1 MKSPFVFL
9 LSLLGASICAM
20 AAPAPLS
27 SEARTSFEWFDTLG
41 FPDLKNAV
49 WAEIRRANAE
59 GAVTTPSRLT
69 FVLQQR
75 DETLTILD
83 AYLCPVERPRRETA
97 TSPRYD
103 ELNFV
108 ACPFDQFCRS
118 YLSSLA
124 SAPQS
129 PPKIRFGTELT
140 PKSEAFYLAHACWRR
155 GDAVMAQSLYAAAGL
170 IRDNRA
176 QPAKSMREYLE
187 REFVELAMWQA
198 FLLAGGIDEYVP
210 SRTALPSRQE
220 VLAAFQRASQFPN
233 SPHAPRAAKLAT
245 LLKEMIAED
254 ATHDFVKDDVLATK
268 SVEDQVQEYI
278 FRLRNQNGYQ
288 IVQPGTCDI
297 FIGKNWPSLK
307 PNDSPAD
314 RLVKIGRP
322 AVPMLIEALADKRP
336 TRSVNFSRTSWFSHR
351 MLTVGDCA
359 AIILS
364 KIAGQN
370 FRFHH
375 PDHLEELPPGEYDRV
390 RHAVQSWWE
399 KSQ

>member
-1 MKSPFVFL
+1 MNPLLIASFL
-9 LSLLGASICAM
+9 LALAF
-20 AAPAPLS
+20 AARAAAPLS
-27 SEARTSFEWFDTLG
+27 PEAKSDFAWFDTLG
-41 FPDLKNAV
+41 FPDIKNAE
-49 WAEIRRANAE
+49 WAEIRRANDKGE
-59 GAVTTPSRLT
+59 IDTPSRLT
-69 FVLQQR
+69 FVIQQKE
-75 DETLTILD
+75 ETFTILD
-83 AYLCPVERPRRETA
+83 AYLCPVDKRRGETA
-97 TSPRYD
+97 TSPRFD

-108 ACPFDQFCRS
+108 ALPFDQFCRS
-118 YLSSLA
+118 YLAGLSTK
-124 SAPQS
+124 PQ
-129 PPKIRFGTELT
+129 PKPKVRFWTELT
-140 PKSEAFYLAHACWRR
+140 PKSEAYYLAHACWRR
-155 GDAVMAQSLYAAAGL
+155 GDVMMAQSLYATADVM
-170 IRDNRA
+170 RDNRA
-176 QPAKSMREYLE
+176 QPANSLREYLE
-187 REFVELAMWQA
+187 REFTELAMWQA
-198 FLLAGGIDEYVP
+198 FLLAGGIDEFVP
-210 SRTALPSRQE
+210 SRTPLPSRQE
-220 VLAAFQRASQFPN
+220 VLAAFERASKFPN
-233 SPHAPRAAKLAT
+233 SPHTPRATKLAN
-245 LLKEMIAED
+245 LMREMIAED
-254 ATHDFVKDDVLATK
+254 ATHEFVKDDILETRP
-268 SVEDQVQEYI
+268 VEDQVQEYI
-278 FRLRNQNGYQ
+278 FQLRNQNGYQ
-288 IVQPGTCDI
+288 ITQPGTCDI